1 MASTVI
7 NDPEALHAYREEIF
21 QRIEDLKRQLKSTE
35 GAIETCNQEGWKD
48 GKFMEFQNKFDQ
60 EKVEIQN
67 LCNGLQNYYDNILA
81 QLEQKLRGYTDEALV
96 SSSF

>member
-7 NDPEALHAYREEIF
+7 NDPTALHAYREEIN

-48 GKFMEFQNKFDQ
+48 GNFKEFQNNFEQ
-60 EKVEIQN
+60 EKTEIQN

-81 QLEQKLRGYTDEALV
+81 QLEQKLRGYTDE
-96 SSSF
+96 SSFSLPH